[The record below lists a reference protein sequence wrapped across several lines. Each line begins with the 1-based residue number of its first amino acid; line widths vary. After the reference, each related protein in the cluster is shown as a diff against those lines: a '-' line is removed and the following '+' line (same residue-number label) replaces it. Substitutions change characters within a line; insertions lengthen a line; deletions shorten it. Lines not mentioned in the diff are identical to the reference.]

1 MQASHIRKLIK
12 PIENA
17 YAEMF
22 SGQVFSI
29 GEGAI
34 SVRNHSGPAE
44 NTVVC
49 IHGFMEN
56 HCYFTQA
63 YNAPTTELILITC
76 SNYHV
81 PVSGVVPQ
89 TPDWAVDIKHLAGTI
104 EYDAC
109 ILNQA
114 MRNLI
119 GSSNVRIHGH
129 SRGAAVA
136 LEAIRQWPELYRDIE
151 LVLEAPILPQGRVHP
166 LMLALLEPLS
176 PSMWPWIVRLLNST
190 PNSAYNQT
198 FFGKMNRRKKKLL
211 SKLFHATKDHL
222 TIVRN
227 IDNLLAW
234 MERTDT
240 SVYQHITRGIVLIP
254 ATDRVLDRNAM
265 LASARKGGENLKI
278 VETTAPSHFII
289 LDDKKWIPELAQ
301 IATADA

>member
-22 SGQVFSI
+22 SGQVFSV
-29 GEGAI
+29 GAGAI
-34 SVRNHSGPAE
+34 CVRNHSGAARH
-44 NTVVC
+44 TVVC
-49 IHGFMEN
+49 VPGFMEN

-63 YNAPTTELILITC
+63 YNASTTELILITC

-81 PVSGVVPQ
+81 PVSGVDPQ
-89 TPDWAVDIKHLAGTI
+89 IPGWAVDIKHPVGTI
-104 EYDAC
+104 EYDAG

-114 MRNLI
+114 MRNLP
-119 GSSNVRIHGH
+119 SSDNVRIHGH

-136 LEAIRQWPELYRDIE
+136 LEAISQWPELYRDVE

-176 PSMWPWIVRLLNST
+176 PSMWPWIVRLLNNT

-198 FFGKMNRRKKKLL
+198 FFGKMNRRKKALL

-227 IDNLLAW
+227 IDNLRAW
-234 MERTDT
+234 MERTHT
-240 SVYQHITRGIVLIP
+240 SIYQHITRGIVLIP

-265 LASARKGGENLKI
+265 LASARQGGANLKV
-278 VETTAPSHFII
+278 VETTAPSHFVI
-289 LDDKKWIPELAQ
+289 LDDQKWIPELLQ
-301 IATADA
+301 IDTADA